1 MVSLPGLER
10 SLPRGALAILLVGLT
25 AIALRFWRLSWGLD
39 HGLCFPDE
47 QIFWGVSAARF
58 VPLSWDSFA
67 VVESLPYP
75 TLYRSLAGL
84 ATALTHALGLLEAAA
99 PSQIEGVWIARIVSA
114 AAGVAT
120 SLAVGA
126 LAWRAYGPRVGIAAA
141 ALWAALPLEV
151 VQVHYAS
158 VDAVLALACSLTL
171 LASFEL
177 ARRGRVLDAALA
189 GTAAGLSLAAKYTG
203 AVMLAPV
210 VWALAELTWRDRS
223 TRRLLQR
230 GAAALGGFAAAVLL
244 GCPACVLRPD
254 LVIGSL
260 EMYRFMEAYG
270 FASIPNA
277 HLAPSLGWYGR
288 PWLYQIVASLPYSL
302 GWPAYLLALLG
313 LAVAVRRRGLADRVL
328 LAATLPA
335 FLVIGSS
342 NVTYPRYLLPLC
354 PGLLILAARAG
365 AGALPLPRLRAAAL
379 AAAWVYS
386 VLLAGSQVARTS
398 YDQQIDVA
406 RWLASGLGHGARTVG
421 VPHFIQGWYRLCEPL
436 HKAGLRCTPIGNDG
450 WLTAPTQVIAI
461 PHWYEI
467 AMRRDDPGGA
477 AALALAKIAAQA
489 TPYREV
495 GRWDSRYL
503 QQGLYS
509 HLDPAFAVELTQGAV
524 GFTIY
529 ARGKA
534 YAKLAKL
541 RGESR

>member
-1 MVSLPGLER
+1 M
-10 SLPRGALAILLVGLT
+10 LLVGLT

-39 HGLCFPDE
+39 QDLCFPDE
-47 QIFWGVSAARF
+47 QMHWGVSAARF
-58 VPLSWDSFA
+58 VPLSWDSFT
-67 VVESLPYP
+67 VVEILPYP
-75 TLYRSLAGL
+75 TLYRSIAGI
-84 ATALTHALGLLEAAA
+84 ATALAHALGMLEAAT

-120 SLAVGA
+120 SIVVGA

-141 ALWAALPLEV
+141 AFWAVFPLEV

-158 VDAVLALACSLTL
+158 VDVVLALACSLTL

-210 VWALAELTWRDRS
+210 VWALAEATWRDRS

-230 GAAALGGFAAAVLL
+230 GAAALAGFATAVLL
-244 GCPACVLRPD
+244 GCPACVLRSD
-254 LVIGSL
+254 LLIGSL
-260 EMYRFMEAYG
+260 QMLHYIDAYG
-270 FASIPNA
+270 FASVPNA
-277 HLAPSLGWYGR
+277 HLAPTLGWYGR

-313 LAVAVRRRGLADRVL
+313 LAVAVRRRDLADRVL
-328 LAATLPA
+328 LAGTLPA

-342 NVTYPRYLLPLC
+342 NLTYPRYLLPLC

-406 RWLASGLGHGARTVG
+406 RWLASGLQHKARIVG
-421 VPHFIQGWYRLCEPL
+421 VPHFLQGWYRLCEPL
-436 HKAGLRCTPIGNDG
+436 HKVGFRCAPIANDG
-450 WLTAPTQVIAI
+450 WLTAPTEVIAI

-467 AMRRDDPGGA
+467 AMRRDEPGGA
-477 AALALAKIAAQA
+477 AALALAKIAANE

-495 GRWDSRYL
+495 RRWDSHYL

-509 HLDPAFAVELTQGAV
+509 RLDPAFAVELTHGAV

-534 YAKLAKL
+534 HAQLAKL
-541 RGESR
+541 PGASR